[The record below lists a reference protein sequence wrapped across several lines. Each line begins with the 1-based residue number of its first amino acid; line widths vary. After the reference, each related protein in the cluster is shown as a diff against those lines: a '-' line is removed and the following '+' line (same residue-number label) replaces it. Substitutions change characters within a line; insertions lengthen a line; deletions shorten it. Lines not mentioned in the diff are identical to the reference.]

1 MENRLE
7 EVHEHLEHL
16 EHVASRK
23 FKTVITVMVLLVTGA
38 ATVAGVL
45 VALWSG
51 HESAAQSARQELA
64 AEAVSA
70 DLHANALYA
79 ANSDQQ
85 DQQTEA
91 GWQAAFLRLYK
102 DGTDSTTAALLEQQA
117 QVADKQAKQGTTV
130 STAQLNDAAAKQ
142 TIADQ
147 ESQAKASEASDF
159 AGKGSGA
166 LTVIS
171 ILAVALFLLGLA
183 PTIPVQFTRWLF
195 VGLAVVGLVVS
206 GARLA
211 VVATRSSDI
220 PTSACIDDYAHATF
234 ATTYEDQIKELKGVV
249 SRCSSYADAYQQL
262 ANAQSGLGTK
272 KGFLDAETNYRKAL
286 DLRPAYAAILY
297 NNLATAQLFDGHVA
311 QAQDSLD
318 RAMQL
323 DPKNEVTLASK
334 AEQRAFSGDTAGADR
349 YLDKALA
356 LVATHGSYFRQQ
368 YFQSLRLDYQL
379 TQDMGIHTKATD
391 AFYLLVRNAEASLD
405 VYGKPTPGD
414 PHGATISSLIVRK
427 ASGKNGAAGL
437 ATLGFS
443 YQGFRAGDHLSV
455 RWYEYGEFF
464 SLTQSQV
471 DGKIS
476 SDGGGTLSPDT
487 SYIVPT
493 PEGSWTVEVYLN
505 GNLLNS
511 ATFDMPKATGD

>member
-85 DQQTEA
+85 DQATEE

-102 DGTDSTTAALLEQQA
+102 DGADATTASLLEQQA
-117 QVADKQAKQGTTV
+117 KVANAQQKQVSTV
-130 STAQLNDAAAKQ
+130 STAQLDDAAAKQ
-142 TIADQ
+142 TIAGQ

-159 AGKGSGA
+159 ASKGSGA

-171 ILAVALFLLGLA
+171 ILAVSLFLLGLA
-183 PTIPVQFTRWLF
+183 PTVPVQFTRWLF

-206 GARLA
+206 AVRLS
-211 VVATRSSDI
+211 VVATGSSDI

-249 SRCSSYADAYQQL
+249 SSCAGYADAYQQL

-272 KGFLDAETNYRKAL
+272 QAFLDAETNYRKAL

-311 QAQDSLD
+311 QARDSLD
-318 RAMQL
+318 HAVEL
-323 DPKNEVTLASK
+323 DPHNEVTLASQ
-334 AEQRAFSGDTAGADR
+334 AEQRAFAGDTTGADR
-349 YLDKALA
+349 YLDKALQ
-356 LVATHGSYFRQQ
+356 LVAAHGSYFRQQ

-391 AFYLLVRNAEASLD
+391 AFYLRVKNAEASLD
-405 VYGKPTPGD
+405 VYGKATPGD
-414 PHGATISSLIVRK
+414 AHGATISSLTVRK
-427 ASGKNGAAGL
+427 AGGKRGDQGL
-437 ATLGFS
+437 ATLGFQ

-455 RWYEYGEFF
+455 RWYQYGEFF

-471 DGKIS
+471 DTTVGS
-476 SDGGGTLSPDT
+476 NGDGSLDPDT
-487 SYIVPT
+487 AYVVPT
-493 PEGSWTVEVYLN
+493 PPGSWTVEVYLN
-505 GNLLNS
+505 GNLLKS
-511 ATFDMPKATGD
+511 ATFDMPKATGG